1 MDYTTNSQDFVGA
14 DCYDAARSA
23 DFKFQSI
30 PEDSLAKVQG
40 EFNFNIYKK
49 KDCGRLG
56 AHFVTN

>member
-1 MDYTTNSQDFVGA
+1 MIYITNSQDFVGA

-30 PEDSLAKVQG
+30 PEDSLDKVQG

-49 KDCGRLG
+49 KEKL
-56 AHFVTN
+56 VE